1 MPEIVLSVDKIASAL
16 QISKDQAYRLF
27 HRKDFPALKIGNKL
41 MVRVDHFNEWM
52 EALKLQRMIK
62 HDSN

>member
-1 MPEIVLSVDKIASAL
+1 MPKIVLNVNEVANAL
-16 QISKDQAYRLF
+16 QISKDLVYRLF

-52 EALKLQRMIK
+52 ERLKQKRTIE
-62 HDSN
+62 HDPI

>member
-1 MPEIVLSVDKIASAL
+1 MPKIVLNVEEIANAL

-41 MVRVDHFNEWM
+41 VVRVDRFNEWM
-52 EALKLQRMIK
+52 ERLKQKRTIE
-62 HDSN
+62 HDPI